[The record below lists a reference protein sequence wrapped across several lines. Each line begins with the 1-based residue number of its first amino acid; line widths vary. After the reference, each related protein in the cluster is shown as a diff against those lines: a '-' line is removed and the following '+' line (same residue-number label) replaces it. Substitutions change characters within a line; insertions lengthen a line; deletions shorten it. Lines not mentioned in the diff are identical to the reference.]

1 MSDRKLDID
10 PWKIVE
16 MGFDA
21 QNGRATMASES
32 LFSIGNGTM
41 GGRANFEEYF
51 GGRSLQGNY
60 IGGVFYPDKTRV
72 GWWKNGYPEYFA
84 KVLNSAFWPGVDICI
99 GGERLD
105 LAVCQIGDF
114 RRELDMK
121 RGLLTRTFTA
131 TLLNGIRIAVRV
143 RRFVSMAEPELGA
156 VSYELTLL
164 SGNADVSMTA
174 FVEGDVRNEDANYD
188 EKFWELAS
196 LEGDRYALTMRTKK
210 TGFEVC
216 WAQRA
221 AVSCGENVVAGE
233 NISEGERLAE
243 RFVLSVNQGD
253 SVVLDKFVGVVSSLN
268 HAVPDL
274 VSAACEVADRAF
286 ASGFGAALSMQEKA
300 WAEKWEGGDV
310 EIGGDEAA
318 QQGIRFCIFQLL
330 QTYTGRDSR
339 LNVGPK
345 GFTGEKYGGST
356 YWDTEA
362 YCLPFYLC
370 TSGEEVARQ
379 LLLYRYN
386 QLPQAIANAEKLGF
400 TGGAALYP
408 MVTMTGEECH
418 NEWEIT
424 FEEIHR
430 NGAIAYAIY
439 NFCRYTGTQ
448 DYLVQGGLE
457 VLIGI
462 ARFWAQRATFSEPKE
477 KYVILGVTGPNEYEN
492 NVNNNWYT
500 NFLAVWCLR
509 YARASAEYV
518 ASQYPEDYRRIVE
531 ATGLNVLKDEFA
543 QWREVADGMFLPEL
557 QTLEGTVFLQQEGYM
572 DKEQRMAADIPA
584 DQRPINQHWSWDR
597 ILRSCFIKQADV
609 LQGLYFFQELFDLET
624 IARNFDFYEPRT
636 VHESSLSPCV
646 HSILASLT
654 DRSAK
659 AYELYLRTAR
669 LDLDDYNREVHEGL
683 HITSMAGSWLSVIE
697 GFGGVRIGADGRMH
711 LVPRL
716 PDRWKSLAFKLH
728 YRGAILRFTIFDK
741 EVSVKS
747 VNGIA
752 AEVVISGKV
761 YGIDN
766 RGIQVKI
773 G

>member
-557 QTLEGTVFLQQEGYM
+557 QTPEGTVFLQQEGYM

-624 IARNFDFYEPRT
+624 IARNYDFYEPRT

-654 DRSAK
+654 GRSAK

-711 LVPRL
+711 LLPRL

-752 AEVVISGKV
+752 AEVVIGGKV
-761 YGIDN
+761 YVIDN